1 MLSFKILTDNRIGTD
16 CRLMSEHGLSIYIQY
31 GGLNILCDT
40 GASGIFIP
48 NAADMGIQLSDTD
61 LCFISHGHSDH
72 TGGVENFLMLPGNN
86 CKVYLSGEIGG
97 KKFYSSRRGQKR
109 EIGTDPAIF
118 ERHGERLQP
127 VWQSQWIA
135 KDIAVV
141 KIAHNLH
148 PRPSGNIFLSASSGE
163 SEFPDNFSHELALAI
178 KCGEGIAIFSPCTH
192 SGIFNAIESC
202 LEFTG
207 GHNLLAFVGGLHLVD
222 GCESEDE
229 IASIA
234 KYFTDKYPHAKLY
247 TGHCTCDS
255 AIKILEKK
263 MGPGKFIMFAT
274 GDHYLLP

>member
-1 MLSFKILTDNRIGTD
+1 
-16 CRLMSEHGLSIYIQY
+16 
-31 GGLNILCDT
+31 
-40 GASGIFIP
+40 
-48 NAADMGIQLSDTD
+48 
-61 LCFISHGHSDH
+61 
-72 TGGVENFLMLPGNN
+72 
-86 CKVYLSGEIGG
+86 
-97 KKFYSSRRGQKR
+97 
-109 EIGTDPAIF
+109 
-118 ERHGERLQP
+118 
-127 VWQSQWIA
+127 
-135 KDIAVV
+135 V

-178 KCGEGIAIFSPCTH
+178 KCEKGVAIFSPCTH